1 MLFEKFDNL
10 YVIHYCMVLP
20 DSLMTLL
27 RDGMHNSVEETEDMC
42 LVFDNLIQRW
52 GDEDKG
58 DPLSFIQGY
67 IVGQLFAS
75 ASSTASMTIKRSL
88 NKEEQSQVMDLVDE
102 VRFDIRD
109 LITRLRSI

>member
-1 MLFEKFDNL
+1 
-10 YVIHYCMVLP
+10 MVLP
-20 DSLMTLL
+20 DSLLALL
-27 RDGMHNSVEETEDMC
+27 REQVHNAVEETEDMR
-42 LVFDNLIQRW
+42 LVFDDLIQRW

-75 ASSTASMTIKRSL
+75 ASSKASMEIKRPL
-88 NKEEQSQVMDLVDE
+88 NKEEKSQVMDLVDE

-109 LITRLRSI
+109 LITRLRNI